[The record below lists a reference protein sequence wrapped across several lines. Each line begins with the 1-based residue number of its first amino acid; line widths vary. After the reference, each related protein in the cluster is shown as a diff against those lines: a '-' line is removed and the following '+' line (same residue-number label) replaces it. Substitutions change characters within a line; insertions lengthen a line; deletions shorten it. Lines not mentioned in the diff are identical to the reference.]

1 MDFESD
7 WLAFYD
13 QIPTMERRETI
24 ISTQDAIQDLSM
36 EVRGLFNVPEI
47 TASPPGNTRSDRFFI
62 SADDP
67 LFRLD
72 TFVVGY
78 NFGVRGH
85 ALKINA

>member
-36 EVRGLFNVPEI
+36 EVRGIFDILNI
-47 TASPPGNTRSDRFFI
+47 AASPPEDTRSDGFFI
-62 SADDP
+62 SAHDP
-67 LFRLD
+67 LFRLH
-72 TFVVGY
+72 TFVIG
-78 NFGVRGH
+78 
-85 ALKINA
+85 